1 MTPAS
6 ARPPAAGRRRL
17 VLLVGCVPVAAVSA
31 LMSSGVLAQGTSAP
45 ADGVQALR
53 DFVRRVQSGRATFTQ
68 TVVSPDGTRRKTSSG
83 RFEFARPN
91 RFRFDY
97 DKPFPQLIVADGE
110 KVWIH
115 DPDLNQAS
123 ARNQSQLIGTTPAAI
138 LAGSAIDAE
147 FDLAPQPSQDGLAWV
162 QATPKQRDGPIR
174 SLRVGF
180 RGSQLVAFEILDSF
194 GQRSL
199 LRFDAFEANVPIPPD
214 RFRFTPPPGTDLLT
228 S

>member
-1 MTPAS
+1 MTPAP
-6 ARPPAAGRRRL
+6 ARPPAAGRRRF
-17 VLLVGCVPVAAVSA
+17 VLFIGCAAVVA
-31 LMSSGVLAQGTSAP
+31 VLPVVPARVRAQGSGASG
-45 ADGVQALR
+45 DGVQALR

-83 RFEFARPN
+83 RFEFVRPN

-147 FDLAPQPSQDGLAWV
+147 FDLAPQASQDGLAWV
-162 QATPKQRDGPIR
+162 QAMPKQRDGPIR

-180 RGSQLVAFEILDSF
+180 RGSQLAVFEILDSF

-214 RFRFTPPPGTDLLT
+214 RFRFTPPPGTDVLT